1 MGRLTIP
8 ERIFTVIAGIATL
21 ANLVLSL
28 HVWIPIPVGPIAESS
43 MVAKT
48 ALVLFLEIAK
58 GYGFG
63 YLFKLALDKRF
74 EPGVHASV
82 GALFIATVSAWVT
95 FFNVV
100 SILFGGTVTTTVS
113 FIVVGLLA
121 ALAYSWGTFVSGMHA
136 ANLNSKDLSI
146 YVAVTQLPPFLL
158 LYIAYIIQLR

>member
-1 MGRLTIP
+1 M
-8 ERIFTVIAGIATL
+8 
-21 ANLVLSL
+21 
-28 HVWIPIPVGPIAESS
+28 
-43 MVAKT
+43 
-48 ALVLFLEIAK
+48 
-58 GYGFG
+58 
-63 YLFKLALDKRF
+63 
-74 EPGVHASV
+74 

-136 ANLNSKDLSI
+136 VNLNSRDLSI

-158 LYIAYIIQLR
+158 LYIAYFIQLR